1 MRCAKC
7 GHKIRG
13 ATWYCPSCGTPVDDL
28 NVADSVYDSGWSRQ
42 WVRIL
47 SAAVALFALAGVV
60 FLTGRVLRGV
70 DLARRAARPTA
81 TAALPAAPS
90 AADTGANV
98 NGPIETLVAAGER
111 SAGLYPD
118 GAVDAPPDVAT
129 ALPPGVPPG
138 VPTEP
143 TEATAVG
150 PTPPAA
156 PSPDAPARAT
166 PPPTVPT
173 RPNAP
178 VWAIPR
184 IGSTLQ
190 MDGWLDDWPTAPLTI
205 ADVVFG
211 RGAWSGADDL
221 SATARMAWDEQMLYL
236 GVEVTDDVFSQGAS
250 GRDLHLG
257 DGIELQ
263 LDTDLAGDFDGAAM
277 SADDW
282 QIGISPG
289 DLAGRAPEVYA
300 WRPRGGSM
308 SGVRLGARATDT
320 GYVLEAA
327 LPWAAIDVNPQ
338 AIDAIGASLNVS
350 DNDTPEPAQQTMIAS
365 SAQRAWGDPRTW
377 GTWVLGR

>member
-28 NVADSVYDSGWSRQ
+28 NVADSVYASGWSRL

-70 DLARRAARPTA
+70 DLARRTARPTA
-81 TAALPAAPS
+81 AAALPAAPS
-90 AADTGANV
+90 AADAGATI

-118 GAVDAPPDVAT
+118 GAVDAPPGVAT
-129 ALPPGVPPG
+129 ALPTGEPTVVAPAG
-138 VPTEP
+138 VPTQL
-143 TEATAVG
+143 
-150 PTPPAA
+150 AA
-156 PSPDAPARAT
+156 PSTDVPARAT
-166 PPPTVPT
+166 PPPTAPA
-173 RPNAP
+173 RPDAP

-190 MDGWLDDWPTAPLTI
+190 MDGWVDDWPTAPLSI

-250 GRDLHLG
+250 GRDLHMG
-257 DGIELQ
+257 DGVELQ
-263 LDTDLAGDFDGAAM
+263 LDTDLAGDFDSEAM

-300 WRPRGGSM
+300 WRPRSGPM

-338 AIDAIGASLNVS
+338 AIDTIGASLNVT
-350 DNDTPEPAQQTMIAS
+350 DNDTGERAQQTMIAS
-365 SAQRAWGDPRTW
+365 SARRAWGDPRTW